1 MAPSTTKSQENSDPN
16 AQSTH
21 AQATAAT
28 SSRASKPH
36 PEALIA
42 APVFYK
48 RQKTK
53 RGKRKKK
60 YTKGTKGWQKLGD
73 GINRA
78 EYRSANALAKGLRTF
93 VKRNRKSARKKR
105 DGMVRYS
112 LRDASRGFADGFKE
126 AGRVP
131 GEIARRIPTR
141 TVRGLFRVFSPFG
154 G

>member
-1 MAPSTTKSQENSDPN
+1 MATNST
-16 AQSTH
+16 
-21 AQATAAT
+21 
-28 SSRASKPH
+28 RASARARAPQSH

-42 APVFYK
+42 EPVYYK
-48 RQKTK
+48 RQRTK
-53 RGKRKKK
+53 RGRRKKK
-60 YTKGTKGWQKLGD
+60 YTKGTKGWQRLGD

-126 AGRVP
+126 LGRTP

>member
-1 MAPSTTKSQENSDPN
+1 MATN
-16 AQSTH
+16 TH
-21 AQATAAT
+21 AKARKRT
-28 SSRASKPH
+28 SEPH

-42 APVFYK
+42 EPVYYK
-48 RQKTK
+48 RQKTKK

-60 YTKGTKGWQKLGD
+60 YTKGTKSLQKLGD

-78 EYRSANALAKGLRTF
+78 EYRSTNGLAKGFRTF

-126 AGRVP
+126 FGRAP

-141 TVRGLFRVFSPFG
+141 TVKGLFRVFSPFG